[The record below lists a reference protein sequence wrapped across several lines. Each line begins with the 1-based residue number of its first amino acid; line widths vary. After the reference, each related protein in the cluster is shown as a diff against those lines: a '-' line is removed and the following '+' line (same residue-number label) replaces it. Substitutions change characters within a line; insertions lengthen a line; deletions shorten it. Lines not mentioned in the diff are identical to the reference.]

1 MRDLFAMHEK
11 EAHIS
16 KFPLYQRVS
25 PLGQQLLNSKTQYV
39 NCKAADTILFQGQ
52 RASGAYVVLE
62 GRLRVYTISPRGNE
76 ATLYTIEPGETC
88 VLALNCL
95 FNDLVYP
102 AWVDAEV
109 DTEIAVIPGA
119 AYRTLFT
126 SEAAVRDLTVATL
139 STLVFRL
146 MDELGDVH
154 GLSQRQRLAGFLLT
168 RSSASGV
175 LKMTQQQI
183 ADHLGTRREVVARL
197 ILEFSNEGLVATGR
211 GNIHLL
217 DTDQLR
223 EITRS

>member
-1 MRDLFAMHEK
+1 MRDLFAMREK
-11 EAHIS
+11 TAPIS
-16 KFPLYQRVS
+16 KFSLYQSLS
-25 PLGQQLLNSKTQYV
+25 PKGQQLLNSKTQYV
-39 NCKAADTILFQGQ
+39 NCKATDTIIFQGQ
-52 RASGAYVVLE
+52 KASGAYVVLE
-62 GRLRVYTISPRGNE
+62 GRLRVYSISPRGNE

-109 DTEIAVIPGA
+109 DTEVAIIPGA

-126 SEAAVRDLTVATL
+126 SEAAVQDLTVETL

-154 GLSQRQRLAGFLLT
+154 GLNQRQRLAGFLLT
-168 RSSASGV
+168 RSSVSGE

-183 ADHLGTRREVVARL
+183 ADHLGTRREVVARH

-211 GNIHLL
+211 GRIQVL

-223 EITRS
+223 EITSS

>member
-1 MRDLFAMHEK
+1 MREETAP
-11 EAHIS
+11 IS
-16 KFPLYQRVS
+16 NFSLYQSLS
-25 PLGQQLLNSKTQYV
+25 PQGRQLLKSNTQYV
-39 NCKAADTILFQGQ
+39 NCKASNTIIFQGQ
-52 RASGAYVVLE
+52 KASGAYVVLG
-62 GRLRVYTISPRGNE
+62 GRLRVYTISPKGNE

-109 DTEIAVIPGA
+109 DTEVAIIPGA
-119 AYRTLFT
+119 TYRSLFA
-126 SEAAVRDLTVATL
+126 SEAVVQDLTVTTL

-154 GLSQRQRLAGFLLT
+154 GLSQRQRLASFLLT
-168 RSSASGV
+168 RSSASGE

-183 ADHLGTRREVVARL
+183 ADHLGTRREVVARH
-197 ILEFSNEGLVATGR
+197 ILEFLDAGLVTTGR
-211 GNIHLL
+211 GRIRLL

-223 EITRS
+223 AIASS